1 MSPMLLTTIGIIGN
15 ALLALSYI
23 PQILKILRTKKAED
37 LSLLMWLAYL
47 IGDIL
52 LTIYAWYTGDII
64 FTILF
69 ILFTIGNFT
78 ILALS
83 VRYSNYFGEAH

>member
-1 MSPMLLTTIGIIGN
+1 MNPVLLNIIGIIGN
-15 ALLALSYI
+15 ALLAVSYI
-23 PQILKILRTKKAED
+23 PQIIKIVRTKKAED

-52 LTIYAWYTGDII
+52 LTIYAFYTGDII

-83 VRYSNYFGEAH
+83 LKYSKHFRTI